1 MTLVE
6 YVASLQDQNIPQS
19 EWFDKVQQW
28 KKENNYEAPEQ
39 VKIKGVAKQKDANA
53 SPKETPG
60 ASENLKSGSG
70 QLQFTPTI
78 DEDSTAEYN
87 LDLINQRVDR
97 AISMDAD
104 RALKSSKIVFQDDYV
119 DFDPY
124 GTGEAGKIDLEQRKS
139 SLGILEA
146 KPESEDDILIR
157 QFKEATDL
165 QKPQYDS
172 LYAEIFDNENLF
184 NPVEKQKIVKGAA
197 LSGMDVKAAMMTPSL
212 QETIVITPHED
223 QLKKAEKQ
231 LNELRKIG
239 QPKASREDIEY
250 RAKQNM
256 FNEKARDI
264 KMNNARVFIE
274 NISTNQAEITEA
286 QKLIANSIVKKRNRA
301 TWEIDDFAKELELD
315 LNKFK
320 DSSLVKNFENYSKSL
335 KSKQQQI
342 KSVQNR
348 IQNKQKKGQ
357 NITQDLIEYRDLAN
371 NYKDF
376 IQYYNIQGSNLKNEQ
391 LDLENRMTEYNDM
404 ISVIEDSD
412 VQLDALKRNYDKF
425 EKRFTD
431 LKLGALS
438 IGLNTAALL
447 EKANNFMSVTT
458 LEVDNKG
465 KVIGA
470 AKPATF
476 FQDEA
481 KKLVEVKEFVANK
494 YYKPVSF
501 KNAFKSLSNFGEYA
515 LDQTINQA
523 PIFAAIASGNLG
535 MLAVSASSGG
545 EYQAQRQLEAETKG
559 GRAYN
564 EFNVFLQSL
573 GFGAAEY
580 AFGVAPTSLILKGTL
595 RGASE
600 NGKRQILDGWKNFF
614 RNIRLNAS
622 QDVGEILLDAG
633 GEGLTTIFQNG
644 IDGRPLFE
652 NVKESIFSGGM
663 FASTFKGAGFF
674 KGAAAAVLSDYNT
687 TSDYRANLRM
697 IKSLY
702 SAIESPFVSE
712 SDKQAFR
719 KQKQELEDQNKKILE
734 NRINLTTNNLN
745 KQGASLLEQSMKR
758 QEELR
763 VQAEALDNNNSIP
776 AEQKESMLKSL
787 EFQFNAIQNGINNF
801 KKAFT
806 NTFTLLSRSE
816 QSRLKTEATRLLQVD
831 GIQEP
836 SGTQIARK
844 AEQLHVKEKL
854 EQTLE
859 SDKSTLKA
867 MSGAG
872 IDVQYKVSDTNKQ
885 AIKDFTKMMNARAAD
900 SNNSITEEQA
910 QKYIEDFTEGV
921 NSGTINGINIPS
933 TNTKTG
939 KTVYDS
945 VTTVQNSIANERSQ
959 TSLHELGHVILT
971 EALGVD
977 SSAFKQSSELILSYL
992 KEANPE
998 AYTRIS
1004 TRTKG
1009 QGADEVLTVFFEEV
1023 ADGKIKLDKARNDG
1037 FLGYLGTLLNM
1048 GTSKA
1053 SNTDYNYNF
1062 KGETDIINF
1071 AKELGRKLKDG
1082 TLTVGDVKTI
1092 QEEGL
1097 AGKKPIELDE
1107 VVVTGKAASA
1117 EAKLSQEAS
1126 NKVQELYEEQGVS
1139 AAMDIIQK
1147 FKPITSKIVES
1158 RSQAPNFD
1166 RQLLTDEIETGK
1178 RGILD
1183 LIMDYKP
1190 ESGVPLAAYINKF
1203 LPARAIEASKRVLG
1217 EEFTTDVTEA
1227 KGVTAEETTV
1237 VETKEKPI
1245 AKKPTE
1251 TVEFSQSQV
1260 EKIGAKDK
1268 VEVETRITEATN
1280 EAFKGK
1286 DVKTFGQTRNVP
1298 KAVADIYAGMF
1309 GLNPQTITD
1318 KTRNYQKTDAEGLT
1332 TAKQFLLKNANNDF
1346 ARLPETK
1353 DGFGKGTFLPRN
1365 VMNALYT
1372 NGKLTGTLKDYMD
1385 LIRQKPVK
1393 PIYRDAV
1400 GQTIRGLLNLHI
1412 RNRMFEDLVTTTAER
1427 TVGGAKFSQEVA
1439 YQNLFQAL
1447 PFEQVKDD
1455 FSTLNN
1461 FRWGAI
1467 LQATLKG
1474 SGVSPINMKT
1484 PEGRQ
1489 RFKDYAVSSGLIS
1502 KLPKD
1507 FWRSMQG
1514 TTENLLKDETKKFG
1528 EDVKETREFVES
1540 LIKDPDVVIDEGQFR
1555 GYTGNLPFR
1564 NVKEVNEWIA
1574 ETEAN
1579 GGVFA
1584 EDSQLFSDMLKK
1596 ENPTAKRLPME
1607 KALNDPAFIKR
1618 QENSING
1625 LKKVFE
1631 IFQDAM
1637 KTPEGI
1643 AFVAAIMSSSGA
1655 SQNHF
1660 IRKSAPWKFYQ
1671 KGYLDQAI
1679 REEHTLPASLI
1690 GKYLFMSA
1698 LEGTVSSDFKNVKK
1712 NFFQGAL
1719 LKTNDDRLKGFKPT
1733 GGKYDYVESTPE
1745 GWKITDNIWARYFN
1759 INVANTEGGINPQ
1772 SIMLANNKS
1781 VFDLFG
1787 VTPSGLKLN
1796 EQGVKDV
1803 PIVEKT
1809 NASVEPSSLK
1819 LSEEASTQQHI
1830 YSQGVL
1836 DDALNMARRPN
1847 APVKKIRVFDF
1858 NALAR
1863 SKSQVLY
1870 TVPNVEG
1877 GFSEGATK
1885 LKAIFMVGGPG
1896 AGKTNVGKGLQLGRR
1911 GYKVVNQDIA
1921 LEAMK
1926 AEAGLPAKESDY
1938 TAEQRSLR
1946 SKLGAAARKAA
1957 VTKFDKYTAAGDGIV
1972 IDGTGASYNATTK
1985 KIKAL
1990 QDAGYEVHMVVAT
2003 TPLETAIERN
2013 KARAERSLPDFVVEK
2028 TYDQVQES
2036 LAKYRKDF
2044 GDRLYEINTETIE
2057 YGKPLPDDFLQKV
2070 YAGINTNKVGK
2081 VDASSFATQYDVLES
2096 QGARF
2101 DFREFS
2107 RVIEGEK
2114 GPLFSVAQKIAKA
2127 RGTDDVFILTARPAD
2142 AAKPI
2147 QDFMKANGIDIP
2159 LANITGLGDGTAAA
2173 KGRWVA
2179 GKAAEGYN
2187 DFYFADDAIKNVKA
2201 VKDVLSQIDVK
2212 SKVQQAK
2219 LSKEQAFDKIFN
2231 DIIEAKTGIESYK
2244 QFSAA
2249 KAKTVGANKGKF
2261 GFFIPASAEDFT
2273 GLLYRTLGKGKV
2285 GDAQMAFY
2293 KENLLDPYNR
2303 AEMAISQAKVAA
2315 GRDYKELKKQFK
2327 NIPKTLEK
2335 ETGISKF
2342 KYQHAIRTYIWDKQ
2356 GLEVPGLSK
2365 RDQKRLTDFIK
2376 ADPELQAF
2384 ADQLVNIQKGKPY
2397 PKPDKDWTAGT
2408 ITTDVIGG
2416 INKINRA
2423 EYLKEWQENV
2433 DIIFS
2438 EKNMNKLEAAF
2449 GPRYVE
2455 ALKNSLAAMKSGS
2468 NRPLGGDRISNRI
2481 LDWVNNSIG
2490 AVMFL
2495 NTRSAVL
2502 QTISSVN
2509 FINWGD
2515 NNLYAAGKAFANQKQ
2530 YWKDF
2535 LTLMNSDYLLERRDG
2550 LKINVSES
2558 EIADAVENSKNK
2570 VTAAISYLLN
2580 KGFVFTRYAD
2590 SFAIASG
2597 GATFYR
2603 NRIKSLMK
2611 QGMSQELAEQQAFE
2625 DFRLI
2630 AEENQQS
2637 SSPMRISQQQ
2647 RSTIG
2652 RMVLAFGNVQMQY
2665 ARIQKRSIQDLVNRR
2680 GDWRIHIS
2688 RIVYYGAI
2696 QNLLFNALQSAL
2708 GWSLF
2713 DDDEDEKAKEKRRE
2727 QKLQRTLNGMLDSQ
2741 LKGLG
2746 IAGAV
2751 TSGVKNALMTIAEEA
2766 GKKSPKF
2773 EEAIDDLIN
2782 IMPAIGSKVRKIKSA
2797 TRTMSWNRREIK
2809 EKGFSL
2815 DNPAY
2820 LAGAQVISGVT
2831 NIPVDEA
2838 AMKINA
2844 MRNILSPYTEAWQKV
2859 ALGLGWSTWDVDL
2872 PYWGLA
2878 EEKPVLTETEK
2889 QTEKLFELNKSDQV
2903 KMLLDLGLTKKE
2915 IRVLTKEE
2923 QRVQEIIKLQN
2934 KKK

>member
-1 MTLVE
+1 MQLVE
-6 YVASLQDQNIPQS
+6 YVNSLFEQGLSGEEVIAKTQ
-19 EWFDKVQQW
+19 EW
-28 KKENNYEAPEQ
+28 KKKNQPEEEE
-39 VKIKGVAKQKDANA
+39 VKIEGVVEQTDATA
-53 SPKETPG
+53 SPTETPE
-60 ASENLKSGSG
+60 ASENLESGSG
-70 QLQFTPTI
+70 EYQFTPTI
-78 DEDSTAEYN
+78 DENVLAEYN
-87 LDLINQRVDR
+87 LDLINQRADR
-97 AISMDAD
+97 AIAMDAD
-104 RALKSSKIVFQDDYV
+104 RAMKSSKIVFQDDYV

-139 SLGILEA
+139 NLGILES
-146 KPESEDDILIR
+146 KPESEDDVLIR

-165 QKPQYDS
+165 QKPQYDT
-172 LYAEIFDNENLF
+172 LYAEVFDNENLF
-184 NPVEKQKIVKGAA
+184 TPVETKRVVKGTA

-212 QETIVITPHED
+212 QETIIITPHEN

-239 QPKASREDIEY
+239 QPKASKKDIEY

-264 KMNNARVFIE
+264 KMNNARAFIE
-274 NISTNQAEITEA
+274 NIPEAERTEA
-286 QKLIANSIVKKRNRA
+286 QKLIASSIVEKRNRA
-301 TWEIDDFAKELELD
+301 TWEINDFAKELELD

-335 KSKQQQI
+335 KSKQEQI

-348 IQNKQKKGQ
+348 IQNKKNKGQ

-438 IGLNTAALL
+438 VGLNTAALL
-447 EKANNFMSVTT
+447 EKASNFMSATT
-458 LEVDNKG
+458 LETDDKG
-465 KVIGA
+465 NVIGVS
-470 AKPATF
+470 KPSTF

-501 KNAFKSLSNFGEYA
+501 KNAFSSLSNFGEYA
-515 LDQTINQA
+515 LDQTISQA

-545 EYQAQRQLEAETKG
+545 EYQAQRQLEAETTG

-614 RNIRLNAS
+614 RNTRLNAS
-622 QDVGEILLDAG
+622 QDVGEIVLDAG

-652 NVKESIFSGGM
+652 NVAESVFSGGM

-674 KGAAAAVLSDYNT
+674 KGAAAAALSDYNT
-687 TSDYRANLRM
+687 TSDYRANFRM
-697 IKSLY
+697 IRTIE
-702 SAIESPFVSE
+702 SAINSPFSNKNDIE
-712 SDKQAFR
+712 GFK
-719 KQKQELEDQNKKILE
+719 KQKQDLLDANKKILE

-776 AEQKESMLKSL
+776 AEQKKSMLKNL
-787 EFQFNAIQNGINNF
+787 EFEFNAIQDGINNF

-806 NTFTLLSRSE
+806 NTFTLLSKSE
-816 QSRLKTEATRLLQVD
+816 QGRLKIEATRLLQVD

-885 AIKDFTKMMNARAAD
+885 AIKDFTKMMNDRAAD

-921 NSGTINGINIPS
+921 NSGRTNGINIPS

-959 TSLHELGHVILT
+959 TSLHELGHVITT

-977 SSAFKQSSELILSYL
+977 PSAFDQSSKLILSYL

-1023 ADGKIKLDKARNDG
+1023 ADGKIKLDKARNNG
-1037 FLGYLGTLLNM
+1037 FLGYLGTLLNT

-1053 SNTDYNYNF
+1053 SKTDYNYNF

-1097 AGKKPIELDE
+1097 AGKKPIKLDE
-1107 VVVTGKAASA
+1107 VVVTGKAASK
-1117 EAKLSQEAS
+1117 EAKLSQETVLESISGLLPNNIKTKKEFDTWAQSEKGGKVIADALKPGGPIS
-1126 NKVQELYEEQGVS
+1126 NYIRSRGTKQESDRMLDDVLFRIY
-1139 AAMDIIQK
+1139 
-1147 FKPITSKIVES
+1147 
-1158 RSQAPNFD
+1158 NFN
-1166 RQLLTDEIETGK
+1166 
-1178 RGILD
+1178 
-1183 LIMDYKP
+1183 P
-1190 ESGVPLAAYINKF
+1190 
-1203 LPARAIEASKRVLG
+1203 
-1217 EEFTTDVTEA
+1217 EA
-1227 KGVTAEETTV
+1227 KRKDGSVVGPEAFGEKIFADTAWAKVTARTKLFEESEKAKLETRQDDTTKQLV
-1237 VETKEKPI
+1237 DKGKKEEAVKTDDLPL
-1245 AKKPTE
+1245 KPTE
-1251 TVEFSQSQV
+1251 TTTFNPKRLTPEFIATVKVQEGQTQ
-1260 EKIGAKDK
+1260 KDAIEDK
-1268 VEVETRITEATN
+1268 ITETII
-1280 EAFKGK
+1280 EGYKDR
-1286 DVKTFGQTRNVP
+1286 DVKTFKDLGSP
-1298 KAVADIYAGMF
+1298 KFPIPRSVAKLYADMF
-1309 GLNPQTITD
+1309 GI
-1318 KTRNYQKTDAEGLT
+1318 KTVDALIQKQRNLQKFDEPGAIR
-1332 TAKQFLLKNANNDF
+1332 ARQFLID
-1346 ARLPETK
+1346 
-1353 DGFGKGTFLPRN
+1353 
-1365 VMNALYT
+1365 NALSDYQRFPGIVSSL
-1372 NGKLTGTLKDYMD
+1372 GKSTSVLQTKLGSVMYNKKGKKVGTIKNYIDIISGKEVTLPNFRGESITFNARDAKGKKKD
-1385 LIRQKPVK
+1385 
-1393 PIYRDAV
+1393 IYRDA
-1400 GQTIRGLLNLHI
+1400 QHI
-1412 RNRMFEDLVTTTAER
+1412 KAAIEFHIKNRALETTMPDQGKRIQA
-1427 TVGGAKFSQEVA
+1427 GAKFSQEVA

-1447 PFEQVKDD
+1447 PFERVKDD

-1467 LQATLKG
+1467 LQATLRG

-1484 PEGRQ
+1484 QEGRQ
-1489 RFKDYAVSSGLIS
+1489 RFKDYAVSSSIIS

-1528 EDVKETREFVES
+1528 EAVKETREFVES
-1540 LIKDPDVVIDEGQFR
+1540 LAKDPDVVIDEGQFR

-1596 ENPTAKRLPME
+1596 ENPRAKRLPME

-1698 LEGTVSSDFKNVKK
+1698 LEGRVSSDFKNVKK

-1733 GGKYDYVESTPE
+1733 GGIYDYVESTPE

-1781 VFDLFG
+1781 VFDLFNI
-1787 VTPSGLKLN
+1787 TPNGLKLN
-1796 EQGVKDV
+1796 EQGVKNV
-1803 PIVEKT
+1803 PVVEKT
-1809 NASVEPSSLK
+1809 NASVEPGSLK

-1836 DDALNMARRPN
+1836 DNALNMARRPN

-1858 NALAR
+1858 DDTLAR
-1863 SKSQVLY
+1863 SKSKVLY

-1877 GFSEGATK
+1877 GFSEGSTK

-1926 AEAGLPAKESDY
+1926 AESGLPAKESDY
-1938 TAEQRSLR
+1938 TAEQRSTR
-1946 SKLGAAARKAA
+1946 SKIGAAARKAA
-1957 VTKFDKYTAAGDGIV
+1957 VAKFDKYAAAGNGMV

-1990 QDAGYEVHMVVAT
+1990 QDQGFEVHMVVAT

-2013 KARAERSLPDFVVEK
+2013 KARVERSLPDFVVEK
-2028 TYDQVQES
+2028 TYESVQES
-2036 LAKYRKDF
+2036 LKKYREDF

-2057 YGKPLPDDFLQKV
+2057 YGKPLPNDFLQQV
-2070 YAGINTNKVGK
+2070 YAGINANKVGK
-2081 VDASSFATQYDVLES
+2081 VDATSFAENYDVLES
-2096 QGARF
+2096 QGAEF

-2114 GPLFSVAQKIAKA
+2114 GPLFSVAEKIAAA
-2127 RGTDDVFILTARPAD
+2127 RGTDDVFVLTARPAD

-2147 QDFMKANGIDIP
+2147 QEFMKANGIDIP
-2159 LANITGLGDGTAAA
+2159 LQNITGLGDGTAAA
-2173 KGRWVA
+2173 KGRWIA
-2179 GKAAEGYN
+2179 DKAAEGYN
-2187 DFYFADDAIKNVKA
+2187 DFYFADDAVKNVQA
-2201 VKDVLSQIDVK
+2201 VKDVLSQVDVK

-2219 LSKEQAFDKIFN
+2219 LSKEQTFDKVFN
-2231 DIIEAKTGIESYK
+2231 DIIEQKTGIESYK

-2249 KAKTVGANKGKF
+2249 KAKTVGSSKGKF
-2261 GFFIPASAEDFT
+2261 TFFTTPSAEDFL
-2273 GLLYRTLGKGKV
+2273 GLLYKTLGKGKV

-2293 KENLLDPYNR
+2293 KTNLIDPYNR

-2315 GRDYKELKKQFK
+2315 GRDYKALKKQFK
-2327 NIPKTLEK
+2327 SIPKTLEK
-2335 ETGISKF
+2335 ETGIAKYS
-2342 KYQHAIRTYIWDKQ
+2342 YQHAIRTYIWDSQ
-2356 GLEVPGLSK
+2356 GIEVPGLSK

-2384 ADQLVNIQKGKPY
+2384 ADQLVTIQKGKPY
-2397 PKPDKDWTAGT
+2397 PKPDKDWTAGN
-2408 ITTDVIGG
+2408 ITTDVISG
-2416 INKINRA
+2416 INKVNRA
-2423 EYLKEWQENV
+2423 EYLQEWQENV

-2449 GPRYVE
+2449 GAKYVE
-2455 ALKNSLAAMKSGS
+2455 ALKDSLRAMKSGS
-2468 NRPLGGDRISNRI
+2468 NRPLGGDRVSNGI
-2481 LDWVNNSIG
+2481 LDWLNNSVG
-2490 AVMFL
+2490 AIMFL

-2502 QTISSVN
+2502 QTISAVN

-2515 NNLYAAGKAFANQKQ
+2515 NNILKAGKAFANQKQ
-2530 YWKDF
+2530 FWGDF

-2558 EIADAVENSKNK
+2558 EIADAVEGSKNK
-2570 VTAAISYLLN
+2570 VNAAISYLLN

-2603 NRIKSLMK
+2603 NRIEALVE
-2611 QGMSQELAEQQAFE
+2611 QGMDRKLAEA
-2625 DFRLI
+2625 
-2630 AEENQQS
+2630 
-2637 SSPMRISQQQ
+2637 
-2647 RSTIG
+2647 
-2652 RMVLAFGNVQMQY
+2652 
-2665 ARIQKRSIQDLVNRR
+2665 
-2680 GDWRIHIS
+2680 
-2688 RIVYYGAI
+2688 
-2696 QNLLFNALQSAL
+2696 
-2708 GWSLF
+2708 
-2713 DDDEDEKAKEKRRE
+2713 
-2727 QKLQRTLNGMLDSQ
+2727 
-2741 LKGLG
+2741 
-2746 IAGAV
+2746 
-2751 TSGVKNALMTIAEEA
+2751 TS
-2766 GKKSPKF
+2766 F
-2773 EEAIDDLIN
+2773 
-2782 IMPAIGSKVRKIKSA
+2782 
-2797 TRTMSWNRREIK
+2797 
-2809 EKGFSL
+2809 
-2815 DNPAY
+2815 
-2820 LAGAQVISGVT
+2820 
-2831 NIPVDEA
+2831 
-2838 AMKINA
+2838 
-2844 MRNILSPYTEAWQKV
+2844 
-2859 ALGLGWSTWDVDL
+2859 
-2872 PYWGLA
+2872 
-2878 EEKPVLTETEK
+2878 
-2889 QTEKLFELNKSDQV
+2889 
-2903 KMLLDLGLTKKE
+2903 
-2915 IRVLTKEE
+2915 
-2923 QRVQEIIKLQN
+2923 
-2934 KKK
+2934 